1 MSRLLP
7 RPLILAALTGL
18 VAACASAPQPVYTPP
33 RPTPPP
39 PVEEPVRQPE
49 PRPEPRPERPRDT
62 GLTPAHLEGRELVR
76 AAVLLP
82 FSSDN
87 EGARTEALR
96 LMNAA
101 QLALFQSG
109 NTSVVLIPKDTGGTP
124 SGARTAARAAITDGA
139 DIILGPLFGTSAVAV
154 GEIAREHNIPVVAF
168 STDADAAGNGVYL
181 LSFPPDI
188 EVARVVEF
196 VSRQGA
202 SRFAYLGPSGR
213 YGEAVSTALRDAARL
228 NAADVVGEEYY
239 SGEVEAMTS
248 AAGRLAGLGR
258 ASLDARTAAARGSDD
273 YSWSPS
279 PNAAFQSVI
288 LPEGGIRLRMLAPLL
303 PYHGVDPLVVKFIGT
318 GLWNDPETVREPA
331 LRGGWFAGPDPDAR
345 ARFNTAYEAAWGEQP
360 SRIASHAYDAVLMT
374 VFLARSDE
382 GITRSGIENPDGFYG
397 ADGLFRL
404 NANGGIERGLA
415 IFEVRASGIVTIDPA
430 PRSFDLVGF

>member
-1 MSRLLP
+1 M
-7 RPLILAALTGL
+7 TGL
-18 VAACASAPQPVYTPP
+18 VAACASAPEPVYQPP
-33 RPTPPP
+33 RPTLPP

-49 PRPEPRPERPRDT
+49 PQPEPQPERPRDA
-62 GLTPAHLEGRELVR
+62 GLTPAHLEGRDLTR
-76 AAVLLP
+76 AAILLP

-87 EGARTEALR
+87 EGARSEALR

-109 NTSVVLIPKDTGGTP
+109 NASVVLIPKDTGGTP
-124 SGARTAARAAITDGA
+124 AGARTAARAAITDGA
-139 DIILGPLFGTSAVAV
+139 DIILGPLFGNAAIAA
-154 GEIAREHNIPVVAF
+154 GEVAREHGIPVVAF
-168 STDADAAGNGVYL
+168 STDANAAGDGVYL
-181 LSFPPDI
+181 LSFPPEI

-213 YGEAVSTALRDAARL
+213 YGEAVAEALREAARL

-258 ASLDARTAAARGSDD
+258 ASLDARTAAARGSED
-273 YSWSPS
+273 YSWSPP

-318 GLWNDPETVREPA
+318 GLWNDSETVREPA
-331 LRGGWFAGPDPDAR
+331 LRGGWFAGPDPEAR
-345 ARFNTAYEAAWGEQP
+345 ARFNSAYEAAWGDQP

-374 VFLARSDE
+374 VFLAGSEE
-382 GITRSGIENPDGFYG
+382 GISRDGIIDPDGFYG
-397 ADGLFRL
+397 ADGLFRF
-404 NANGGIERGLA
+404 NADGQIERGLA
-415 IFEVRASGIVTIDPA
+415 IFEVRASGIETIDPA
-430 PRSFDLVGF
+430 PRSFELTGF